1 VIEGLGSSEKPFTAF
16 DTEFRRAMGFDA
28 DIGVHQ
34 VSERQCPAVT
44 FLARL
49 RGENARA
56 PHLDID
62 QDNLHGGEVLK
73 GVVDHFGSTSNVDLI
88 LVSDA
93 GRVQNLSRLLK
104 LGTGAKTFDIGMKR
118 PEGSAGRQPQL
129 LIAVVSPSPIDA
141 LRPAQPI
148 DADQFFPRVLS
159 DAAQSGKSLSAAA
172 RYFTLEK

>member
-1 VIEGLGSSEKPFTAF
+1 
-16 DTEFRRAMGFDA
+16 MGFDA

-44 FLARL
+44 FLGRL

-62 QDNLHGGEVLK
+62 QDNLHDGEVLK
-73 GVVDHFGSTSNVDLI
+73 GVVDHYGSTSNVDLI
-88 LVSDA
+88 LVSDT

-118 PEGSAGRQPQL
+118 PEGSTGRQPQL
-129 LIAVVSPSPIDA
+129 LIAVASPSPIDA
-141 LRPAQPI
+141 LRPAQPT
-148 DADQFFPRVLS
+148 DADQFFPPVLS